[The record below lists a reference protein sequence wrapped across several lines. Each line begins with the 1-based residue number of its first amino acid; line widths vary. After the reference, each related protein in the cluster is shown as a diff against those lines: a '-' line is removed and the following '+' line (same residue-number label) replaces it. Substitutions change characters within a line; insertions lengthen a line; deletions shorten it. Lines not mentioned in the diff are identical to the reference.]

1 MEGTKRWKINY
12 TTINK
17 IFEMNRI
24 RRMLGFIWILLGL
37 AGGYYLIVNQAIPKF
52 KSDKSEDLI
61 PAIIYAFILTPII
74 VGGLLIFGKYALQGE
89 YDQPEP

>member
-1 MEGTKRWKINY
+1 MNKVKRV
-12 TTINK
+12 
-17 IFEMNRI
+17 
-24 RRMLGFIWILLGL
+24 LGIVWILLGL

-52 KSDKSEDLI
+52 KSDQSEDLI

-89 YDQPEP
+89 YDDI

>member
-1 MEGTKRWKINY
+1 
-12 TTINK
+12 
-17 IFEMNRI
+17 MNRI

>member
-1 MEGTKRWKINY
+1 
-12 TTINK
+12 
-17 IFEMNRI
+17 MNQI
-24 RRMLGFIWILLGL
+24 RRFFGILWILLGL
-37 AGGYYLIVNQAIPKF
+37 AGGYYLIINQAIPKF

-89 YDQPEP
+89 YDQTD